1 MAVKQG
7 RQHVKLFGNSLVLSG
22 TAPMEAL
29 TAEVLAEKL
38 LFFSRHAV
46 AISGKINEVPAADA
60 QETVVDSPFDANFIS
75 V

>member
-1 MAVKQG
+1 
-7 RQHVKLFGNSLVLSG
+7 
-22 TAPMEAL
+22 MEAL

>member
-1 MAVKQG
+1 
-7 RQHVKLFGNSLVLSG
+7 
-22 TAPMEAL
+22 MEAL
-29 TAEVLAEKL
+29 TAEVLVEKL